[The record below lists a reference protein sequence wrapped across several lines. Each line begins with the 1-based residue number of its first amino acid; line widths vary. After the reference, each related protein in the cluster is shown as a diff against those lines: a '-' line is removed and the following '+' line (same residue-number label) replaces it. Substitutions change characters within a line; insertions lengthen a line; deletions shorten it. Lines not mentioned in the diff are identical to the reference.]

1 MSLFHSLLRR
11 ELVPMPVHTR
21 PFIADFSHA
30 ATRGAGIV
38 RIAPPDESG
47 EQIGVPPFAVKFSK
61 TAKAGRLIAVADE
74 EGYLTLIDST
84 KALPQEVF
92 GSEYNPEA
100 QWLAHQNAV
109 FDTAWSQG
117 DTQLLTA
124 SGDQTVK
131 VWDVE
136 TQRQIL
142 CARGHTGSVK
152 TVSLNSANESIFASG
167 GRDGAILLWDQRM
180 LNGGASSSAGPVASL
195 QDAHGEKK
203 KTRGRKS
210 DIKSRTRASITSV
223 LFLHDDSTLASSSTV
238 DGVVKVWDVRRLD
251 RPALLSSRCRADTE
265 GSMRSHGIASLA
277 QDPSRSRLV
286 ASSSNGVISM
296 YDSLRPEIGPIRQFT
311 GHQFSLYIKVAFSCD
326 GTHLVS
332 GSGDKNVYIWQVD
345 RPDLEPYTLQ
355 GHEGEVSGVDWCGQD
370 FGTIA
375 TCGDDST
382 VRVWQMS
389 DAHRGSR
396 AVLPRAASISGTSAD
411 TSAREADCHGAVH
424 ADAGPSHRD
433 VSMLEAAR
441 ERGQFP
447 LCTPATSVAHHA
459 SPRQVLLATGP
470 ATHCTLE
477 TEAEPLAET
486 SPAAA
491 HGRHRSLRELFPA
504 LASPSPP
511 AGARPGAQCTGGS
524 EGHRGASPLGELGAR
539 ATEAG
544 DMAEVEKALGGP
556 FGMIRGPTTPEPRV
570 LMEEEPAVTPM
581 AAADDRA
588 VASTKRDRAVN
599 DGLSASLKQ
608 LSVQP
613 TSKKSKLTKS
623 PEEAS
628 QQRTLND
635 FFPVLAT

>member
-11 ELVPMPVHTR
+11 ELVPMP
-21 PFIADFSHA
+21 DFSHA

-131 VWDVE
+131 
-136 TQRQIL
+136 
-142 CARGHTGSVK
+142 
-152 TVSLNSANESIFASG
+152 
-167 GRDGAILLWDQRM
+167 RM

-544 DMAEVEKALGGP
+544 DMAAEVEKALGGP